1 MRWVAAMTLVLGL
14 LAGCDRDDGPL
25 PVVGTLER
33 DRVEIVAE
41 AREILLDVNVVEG
54 QQVSAGDVI
63 ASQDAARA
71 RIDLDRARHARDR
84 AQNRLAE
91 LLRGPRAEQIDEARA
106 NLEGARSREQIS
118 VREYARVAD
127 LVEKKLASE
136 SGLDAARMARVQ
148 AEADRAQSAARL
160 EALLEGTTAEEIRQ
174 SEAAL
179 AEAEATVA
187 DRELQIERLTLRAPR
202 DGMIDAI
209 PVEVGD
215 RPQPGEVVAVLL
227 TGEAPY
233 ARIYVPADIRA
244 LVEPGTMAEI
254 HADGAGPVMRGRVR
268 TVATEASF
276 TPYFALTERDRSR
289 LAYVAEVELDEDAAR
304 SLPTGI
310 PVEVDFPELRNP
322 GD

>member
-1 MRWVAAMTLVLGL
+1 MRWIAAMTLVLGL

-25 PVVGTLER
+25 PVIGTLER

-41 AREILLDVNVVEG
+41 AREILLDLNVVEG
-54 QQVSAGDVI
+54 QQVSAGNVI

-71 RIDLDRARHARDR
+71 RIELDRAGHARDQ

-91 LLRGPRAEQIDEARA
+91 LLRGPRAEEIDEARA
-106 NLEGARSREQIS
+106 NLEGAQSREKIS

-127 LVEKKLASE
+127 LVERKLASD
-136 SGLDAARMARVQ
+136 SALDTARMARVQ

-160 EALLEGTTAEEIRQ
+160 EAMLEGTTAEEIRQ
-174 SEAAL
+174 AEAAL
-179 AEAEATVA
+179 AQADATVA
-187 DRELQIERLTLRAPR
+187 ERALLIERLTLRAPR

-233 ARIYVPADIRA
+233 ARVYVPAAIRA
-244 LVEPGTMAEI
+244 QVRPGMTAEI
-254 HADGAGPVMRGRVR
+254 YADGVGSSLRGRVR
-268 TVATEASF
+268 TVASEASF

-289 LAYVAEVELDEDAAR
+289 LVYVAEVELEDEAAH
-304 SLPTGI
+304 SLPAGL
-310 PVEVDFPELRNP
+310 PVEVDFPELRDP